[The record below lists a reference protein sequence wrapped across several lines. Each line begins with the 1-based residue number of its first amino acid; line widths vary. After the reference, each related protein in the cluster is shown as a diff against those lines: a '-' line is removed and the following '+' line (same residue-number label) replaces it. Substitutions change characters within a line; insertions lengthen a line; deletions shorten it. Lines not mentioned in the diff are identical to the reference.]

1 MGGKREIVKII
12 WLWSPGKE
20 SSEHTNKNLC
30 RYSKS
35 HKKEMKLCQRWCAA
49 RLSRICAACNFWEE
63 KSGSIIS
70 YKAQIFSF
78 KSPLHPQE
86 TTLSFFLLIHST
98 RISLSSTQI
107 HSGKELN
114 TKCWTLFKSF
124 FSFSY
129 KTNKTLGKRTWNKP
143 LGIRQPQKKSPKRTR
158 QGFTQRF
165 LTKKREK
172 DNQAAIIWER
182 ARQWEGRAQLFGEKE
197 EKI

>member
-1 MGGKREIVKII
+1 MWKRWEGKGK
-12 WLWSPGKE
+12 LWELSDFWAQGKE
-20 SSEHTNKNLC
+20 RSEHTNKNFC

-49 RLSRICAACNFWEE
+49 RLSRICVACNFWGE

-114 TKCWTLFKSF
+114 TKCWRLFKSF

-129 KTNKTLGKRTWNKP
+129 KTNKTLGE
-143 LGIRQPQKKSPKRTR
+143 KK
-158 QGFTQRF
+158 
-165 LTKKREK
+165 LE
-172 DNQAAIIWER
+172 
-182 ARQWEGRAQLFGEKE
+182 
-197 EKI
+197 

>member
-1 MGGKREIVKII
+1 MKKLGGEKGNCENYLIVEHREKKVQ
-12 WLWSPGKE
+12 
-20 SSEHTNKNLC
+20 NKNLC

-35 HKKEMKLCQRWCAA
+35 HKKEMKPCQHWSAASLC
-49 RLSRICAACNFWEE
+49 RICAACNFWEE

-114 TKCWTLFKSF
+114 TKCWTLFISF

-129 KTNKTLGKRTWNKP
+129 KTNKTLAKRTWNKP
-143 LGIRQPQKKSPKRTR
+143 LGIREPQKKNECKEKQRGIYPEVFNKEMGKR
-158 QGFTQRF
+158 
-165 LTKKREK
+165 
-172 DNQAAIIWER
+172 
-182 ARQWEGRAQLFGEKE
+182 
-197 EKI
+197 